1 MLAFHIKDKQM
12 GYFFIL
18 PAALMLLAVIVYPAM
33 YSLKLSFTSESGG
46 LYSLTNYVEL
56 FRDSLFWQAFRNT
69 LVFVGVVATFHLVIG
84 LSIAMALNT
93 RIKGRLLFRLVVLLP
108 WTVPDVVA
116 GITWKWIYDP
126 VYGALN
132 DLLSRLN
139 LIHAPILW
147 LSDPGLA
154 LSSIIFADIWR
165 GFPFVML
172 ILLAGLHAIPKE
184 LYEAS
189 RIDGASG
196 FQSFRYITLPGLKKM
211 VVVALA
217 LDIIWEFRRF
227 GLVQAMTQ
235 GGPGHQTEVFSTLI
249 YKEYFQ
255 FFRFEYASAIAVIMS
270 IILLAL
276 SLPYIWMI
284 STEQ

>member
-1 MLAFHIKDKQM
+1 MLALPIKDKQM

-33 YSLKLSFTSESGG
+33 YSLKLSFTSESGA
-46 LYSLTNYVEL
+46 LYFLTNYAEL

-69 LVFVGVVATFHLVIG
+69 LVFVGVVATFHLIIG
-84 LSIAMALNT
+84 LAIAMVLNT
-93 RIKGRLLFRLVVLLP
+93 RIKARLLFRLVVLLP

-139 LIHAPILW
+139 FIHAPILW

-172 ILLAGLHAIPKE
+172 ILLAGLQAIPRE

-189 RIDGASG
+189 QIDGASG

-284 STEQ
+284 SKEQ

>member
-1 MLAFHIKDKQM
+1 MLALHIKDKQM

-18 PAALMLLAVIVYPAM
+18 PAALMLLAVIIYPAI
-33 YSLKLSFTSESGG
+33 YSLKLSFTSESEA
-46 LYSLTNYVEL
+46 LYSLTNYAEL
-56 FRDSLFWQAFRNT
+56 FRDALFWQAFRNT
-69 LVFVGVVATFHLVIG
+69 LLFVGVVVTLHLVIG
-84 LSIAMALNT
+84 FSIAMALNT
-93 RIKGRLLFRLVVLLP
+93 RIKARLLFRLIVLLP

-139 LIHAPILW
+139 LIDAPILW
-147 LSDPGLA
+147 LSDPKLA
-154 LSSIIFADIWR
+154 MASIIFADIWR

-172 ILLAGLHAIPKE
+172 ILLSGLQAIPKE
-184 LYEAS
+184 LYEAAK
-189 RIDGASG
+189 IDRASG
-196 FQSFRYITLPGLKKM
+196 FQSFRYITLPSLKKI
-211 VVVALA
+211 VGVALA

-227 GLVQAMTQ
+227 GLVQTMTQ

-270 IILLAL
+270 IILLSF

-284 STEQ
+284 SKEQ

>member
-1 MLAFHIKDKQM
+1 MFALHIKDKQM

-18 PAALMLLAVIVYPAM
+18 PAALMLLAVIIYPAI
-33 YSLKLSFTSESGG
+33 YSLKLSFTSESEA
-46 LYSLTNYVEL
+46 LYSLTNYAEL
-56 FRDSLFWQAFRNT
+56 FRDALFWQAFRNT
-69 LVFVGVVATFHLVIG
+69 LIFVGLVTIFHLVIG
-84 LSIAMALNT
+84 FSIAMALNT
-93 RIKGRLLFRLVVLLP
+93 RIKARMLFRLIVLLP

-116 GITWKWIYDP
+116 GITWKWMYDP

-139 LIHAPILW
+139 LIDAPILW

-154 LSSIIFADIWR
+154 MSSIIFADIWR

-172 ILLAGLHAIPKE
+172 ILLAGLQAIPRE

-196 FQSFRYITLPGLKKM
+196 FQSFRHITLPGLKKM

-235 GGPGHQTEVFSTLI
+235 GGPGHQTEVLSTLI

-255 FFRFEYASAIAVIMS
+255 FFRFEYASAVAVIMS
-270 IILLAL
+270 IILLSL
-276 SLPYIWMI
+276 SLPYIWMM
-284 STEQ
+284 SKEQ

>member
-1 MLAFHIKDKQM
+1 MLALHIKDKQM

-18 PAALMLLAVIVYPAM
+18 PAALMLLVVIIYPAV
-33 YSLKLSFTSESGG
+33 YSLKLSFTSESAA
-46 LYSLTNYVEL
+46 LYSLTNYAEL
-56 FRDSLFWQAFRNT
+56 FRDALFWQAFRNT
-69 LVFVGVVATFHLVIG
+69 LVFVGVVTIFHLVIG

-93 RIKGRLLFRLVVLLP
+93 RIKVRLLFRLIVLLP

-139 LIHAPILW
+139 LIDAPILW
-147 LSDPGLA
+147 LSDPKLA
-154 LSSIIFADIWR
+154 MSSIIFGDIWR

-172 ILLAGLHAIPKE
+172 ILLAGLQAIPRE

-189 RIDGASG
+189 KIDGASG
-196 FQSFRYITLPGLKKM
+196 FQSFRHITLPGLKKI

-270 IILLAL
+270 IILLSL

-284 STEQ
+284 SKEQ

>member
-1 MLAFHIKDKQM
+1 MSALHIKDKQM

-18 PAALMLLAVIVYPAM
+18 PAALMLLVVIIYPAM
-33 YSLKLSFTSESGG
+33 YSLKLSFTSESKA
-46 LYSLTNYVEL
+46 LYSLTNYAEL
-56 FRDSLFWQAFRNT
+56 FRDPLFWQAFRNT
-69 LVFVGVVATFHLVIG
+69 LVFVGVVTISHLVIG
-84 LSIAMALNT
+84 FSVAMALNT
-93 RIKGRLLFRLVVLLP
+93 RIKVRLLFRIIVLLP

-139 LIHAPILW
+139 LIDAPILW
-147 LSDPGLA
+147 LSDPKLVM
-154 LSSIIFADIWR
+154 SSIIFADIWR

-172 ILLAGLHAIPKE
+172 ILLSGLQAIPRE
-184 LYEAS
+184 LYEAAK
-189 RIDGASG
+189 IDRASG
-196 FQSFRYITLPGLKKM
+196 FQSFRYITLPSLKKI
-211 VVVALA
+211 VGVALA

-227 GLVQAMTQ
+227 GLVQTMTQ

-270 IILLAL
+270 IILLSL

-284 STEQ
+284 SKE

>member
-1 MLAFHIKDKQM
+1 
-12 GYFFIL
+12 
-18 PAALMLLAVIVYPAM
+18 M
-33 YSLKLSFTSESGG
+33 YSLKLSFTSESGA

-56 FRDSLFWQAFRNT
+56 FRDALFWQAFRNT
-69 LVFVGVVATFHLVIG
+69 LVFVGLVATFHLVIG

-93 RIKGRLLFRLVVLLP
+93 RIKARLLFRLVVLLP

-139 LIHAPILW
+139 LIDAPILW

-172 ILLAGLHAIPKE
+172 ILLAGLHAIPRE

-189 RIDGASG
+189 RIDGASS

-270 IILLAL
+270 IILLSL

-284 STEQ
+284 SKEQ